1 MEIDRLI
8 WDPGNIAH
16 IARHEVT
23 LREVEEVRNGRFVT
37 RRSYANRIMITGPTD
52 SNRVLSVVLE
62 PVGDNTYYVVTA
74 RPASRRERR
83 RRIEEL
89 Q

>member
-1 MEIDRLI
+1 MLIDRLD

-16 IARHEVT
+16 IARHGVT
-23 LREVEEVRNGRFVT
+23 PEEVEEVRNGRFVT
-37 RRSYANRIMITGPTD
+37 RRSYANRIMIIGPTAGD
-52 SNRVLSVVLE
+52 RLLAVVLE
-62 PVGDNTYYVVTA
+62 PVEDRAYRVVTA

-83 RRIEEL
+83 RRMEEL